1 MMMSTRKQEEQASPH
16 ELPLTDDAQSEVI
29 PAENSSRPNPAGLFA
44 PTGADSPAVGH
55 MAPESNG
62 LSTTASV
69 ISAFKEVVQ
78 IILPALFLAALIH
91 LFLAQATIVRGQ
103 SMQPNLQPAERL
115 IMEKVSYYFHDP
127 RHNEIVVLDLPE
139 SSALI
144 IKRVVGLPGQTVEIL
159 QGQILIDGREIS
171 SSYAGSSRRRA
182 LAGANDAKTTSGYGD
197 DATSLAPITLAD
209 DLFFVLG
216 DNRDN
221 SNDSRTFGPVHRD
234 MIKGRIWVRYWP
246 LTKFTIFR

>member
-1 MMMSTRKQEEQASPH
+1 MMMSTRNQEEQASPH
-16 ELPLTDDAQSEVI
+16 ELPPSDDPQSGVLPTEK
-29 PAENSSRPNPAGLFA
+29 SSRPDPAGLFA
-44 PTGADSPAVGH
+44 PTSADSPAVGH
-55 MAPESNG
+55 LAPESNS

-69 ISAFKEVVQ
+69 LSAFKEVLQ

-103 SMQPNLQPAERL
+103 SMQPNLRPEERL

-139 SSALI
+139 SRPLI
-144 IKRVVGLPGQTVEIL
+144 IKRVVGLPGQTIEIL
-159 QGQILIDGREIS
+159 QGQILVDGREVS
-171 SSYAGSSRRRA
+171 SSDVGSSSRRN
-182 LAGANDAKTTSGYGD
+182 LAGANDAKSPASYGD
-197 DATSLAPITLAD
+197 AANSFGPVTLAD

-246 LTKFTIFR
+246 LTRFTIFR